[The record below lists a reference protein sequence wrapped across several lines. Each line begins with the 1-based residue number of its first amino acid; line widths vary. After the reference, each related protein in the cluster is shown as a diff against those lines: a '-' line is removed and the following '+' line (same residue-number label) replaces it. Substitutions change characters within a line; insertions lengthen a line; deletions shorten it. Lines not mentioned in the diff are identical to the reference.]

1 MANILS
7 QFTFDS
13 ATSLKTAGLVMTT
26 ATTYESSIIDLGE
39 GLFDGFLV
47 VDLIAIESA
56 NSDERFYLSMEGST
70 VAAMTSECVALC
82 TKVFGQL
89 IVPMDAA
96 CTAESHYVIPF
107 RNEEAGE
114 IQRYVRLFG
123 NATGTVGTG
132 INFVAFLAKR

>member
-1 MANILS
+1 MANIYS
-7 QFTFDS
+7 QFTYDD
-13 ATSLKTAGLVMTT
+13 ATSLKDAGLVMTT
-26 ATTYESSIIDLGE
+26 ATTYESSILDLGE

-47 VDLIAIESA
+47 VDLLSVETGDA
-56 NSDERFYLSMEGST
+56 DERFYLSMEGST
-70 VAAMTSECVALC
+70 VAAMDSASVCLC

-89 IVPMDAA
+89 IAPMDAA
-96 CTAESHYVIPF
+96 CTAVARYAIPF